1 MQGRGDGLPGTVG
14 DESGQ
19 PGTVGDG
26 PAWVKTA
33 GDWGGRP
40 GTERVMSHDVIM
52 IRSAIMRSTP
62 ANTCGK
68 VSVEGYCE

>member
-26 PAWVKTA
+26 PAWVRTA
-33 GDWGGRP
+33 GDCGGRP
-40 GTERVMSHDVIM
+40 GMGQD
-52 IRSAIMRSTP
+52 
-62 ANTCGK
+62 G
-68 VSVEGYCE
+68 G